1 MTVLYYDEY
10 GAGPP
15 MVLLHGLFGSAT
27 NWRGVARSLG
37 DRYRVLVPDARN
49 HGRSPHDMVM
59 TYSAMVEDVVQWSNM
74 LGLNRA
80 IFLGHS
86 MGGKTAMTLA
96 LSAPERVSALIV
108 VDIAPV
114 SYKHSHLALVA
125 AMRDLDLSTLRSRT
139 EADRALAES
148 ITDDAVRGFL
158 LQNLVLEGGRL
169 SWRLNLPALAAH
181 MDDLVGFP
189 GLSAAYTG
197 PVLFV
202 AGARSDYI
210 CPEHKQ
216 AIYNYFPNAR
226 IESIEAGHWV
236 HAERP
241 ALLLETIM
249 EFLRQA
255 ASTRG

>member
-1 MTVLYYDEY
+1 
-10 GAGPP
+10 
-15 MVLLHGLFGSAT
+15 
-27 NWRGVARSLG
+27 
-37 DRYRVLVPDARN
+37 
-49 HGRSPHDMVM
+49 M

-86 MGGKTAMTLA
+86 MGGKTAMALA

-114 SYKHSHLALVA
+114 SYSHTQLPLVA
-125 AMRDLDLSTLRSRT
+125 AMRGLDLNTLRSRT
-139 EADRALAES
+139 EADRALGRS
-148 ITDDAVRGFL
+148 VTDAAVRGFL
-158 LQNLVLEGGRL
+158 LQNLVLEDGRL

-189 GLSAAYTG
+189 SLSFTYTG

-202 AGARSDYI
+202 AGTRSGYI
-210 CPEHKQ
+210 RSEHRQ
-216 AIYNYFPNAR
+216 TIHDYFPNAR

-236 HAERP
+236 HAEQP
-241 ALLLETIM
+241 ALLLEKIV
-249 EFLRQA
+249 EFLQQVV
-255 ASTRG
+255 SSSD